1 MKKLPLW
8 ATFAPKRVPK
18 ICLFSNQ
25 RSQNWHKISLWATFA
40 PKRGPKIS
48 HFNHKNKSK
57 LTRRFWATFFLA
69 LGDFLPKPS
78 GHTEIKLQLSA
89 FEKNPSSWNCLICR
103 RRTELRPSS
112 SMGNSPHK
120 DMKEFT
126 GLVIF
131 NILTIII
138 SPKFSTLQIEVFW
151 GFLRSV
157 DKLGIEIVIVHFGL
171 FTCCLV
177 FFYQISCYLF
187 IVESLR

>member
-78 GHTEIKLQLSA
+78 GHTVIIIHGKAVITASFKTFFAKLQNLNVTTAAAARGFDLSLCN
-89 FEKNPSSWNCLICR
+89 FFIFVISTSKIFFPLLEVETKVGIR
-103 RRTELRPSS
+103 RS
-112 SMGNSPHK
+112 NY
-120 DMKEFT
+120 
-126 GLVIF
+126 V
-131 NILTIII
+131 
-138 SPKFSTLQIEVFW
+138 
-151 GFLRSV
+151 
-157 DKLGIEIVIVHFGL
+157 
-171 FTCCLV
+171 V
-177 FFYQISCYLF
+177 FFT
-187 IVESLR
+187 